1 MKHLT
6 APRSRRTLV
15 ALIAVAVMAFL
26 VVAVGTYGLITG
38 SPEPEDSPEP
48 NSSKAVPNTEESRRP
63 ATTVSRLPKILPI
76 RDAETFAGSV
86 ATALFTWDT
95 GRGFVLLDYTG
106 VILDVADPTGIE
118 QPGLAADIAAYLPT
132 PNAWVQLRQYATT
145 QRLEIT
151 SMYVPDA
158 WSEALSQTRPGQLP
172 EGATAYTIEGIRH
185 RAGTWNGDPIT
196 AQQAVAL
203 TVFIACPTDDSCY
216 VLRLSELN
224 NPLR

>member
-1 MKHLT
+1 MKHLK

-15 ALIAVAVMAFL
+15 ALIAVAVMAVL

-48 NSSKAVPNTEESRRP
+48 TSSSAAPTTEQSRRP
-63 ATTVSRLPKILPI
+63 ATTAPRLPTILPS
-76 RDAETFAGSV
+76 RDAETFAGRV

-95 GRGFVLLDYTG
+95 GIGFVPLDYTD
-106 VILDVADPTGIE
+106 VILDVADPTGAE
-118 QPGLAADIAAYLPT
+118 QPGLAADIATYLPT
-132 PNAWVQLRQYATT
+132 QNAWVQLRQDATT

-158 WSEALSQTRPGQLP
+158 WSEALAQARPGQLP

-196 AQQAVAL
+196 AQQEVAL
-203 TVFIACPTDDSCY
+203 TVFIACPPGDSCY

-224 NPLR
+224 NPFR

>member
-1 MKHLT
+1 MKHLI

-15 ALIAVAVMAFL
+15 ALIAVAVMAVL

-38 SPEPEDSPEP
+38 SPEPDDSPGP
-48 NSSKAVPNTEESRRP
+48 TSSSVAPTTEQSRRP
-63 ATTVSRLPKILPI
+63 ATTAPRLSTILPT
-76 RDAETFAGSV
+76 RHAGTFAAGV
-86 ATALFTWDT
+86 ARALFTWHT
-95 GRGFVLLDYTG
+95 GIGFVPLDYTY
-106 VILDVADPTGIE
+106 VILDVADPTGAE
-118 QPGLAADIAAYLPT
+118 QPGLAADIATYLPT
-132 PNAWVQLRQYATT
+132 QNAWVQLRQYATT

-158 WSEALSQTRPGQLP
+158 WSEALSHARPGQLP

-185 RAGTWNGDPIT
+185 RAGTWNGDPIA
-196 AQQAVAL
+196 AQQEVAL
-203 TVFIACPTDDSCY
+203 TVFIACPPDSSCY